1 MIHRIPT
8 PRILPLTI
16 AVMAAL
22 LAVKSVGLV
31 RAAALSAEK
40 SSTLV
45 VASAQASEKP
55 AEKKPAEKT
64 AEKPAAAPHGSPPPK
79 PAAEEAAP
87 PPIPTEPPIS
97 DSERAVLLELRQ
109 RRQELDARETTLSAR
124 ESMLVAAEQKLSA
137 RVGELMAL
145 QKRLEALETG
155 REQREEASWQGLVKV
170 YETMKPRDAA
180 TIFNDLAS
188 NVLLNVLDRMKDS
201 KAAPVLAAMNPD
213 KARDVTAQLAQLRT
227 QRNAPLDA
235 TASRPVAP
243 TASPMPPAVPPK
255 GSRTPG

>member
-31 RAAALSAEK
+31 RAAAMSAEN
-40 SSTLV
+40 SSTLM

-55 AEKKPAEKT
+55 AEKKPAEK
-64 AEKPAAAPHGSPPPK
+64 PAAAHGSPSPK
-79 PAAEEAAP
+79 PAAEEAAA

-109 RRQELDARETTLSAR
+109 RGQELDARETTLSAR
-124 ESMLVAAEQKLSA
+124 ESMLAAAEQKLSA
-137 RVGELMAL
+137 RVSELMTL
-145 QKRLEALETG
+145 QKRLEALDAG

-170 YETMKPRDAA
+170 YETMKARDAA
-180 TIFNDLAS
+180 TIFNDLAP

-213 KARDVTAQLAQLRT
+213 KARDITAQLAQLRT

-243 TASPMPPAVPPK
+243 TASPMPPTVPPK